1 MKTSVSPPPIGR
13 LGEFYKVRTWIHI
26 MEVLMNLNPTVV
38 RFPHRD
44 VLALLSLLHLFPVF
58 LFLLVEVQDVLDCGR
73 TRPDL
78 RAAPVARVT

>member
-1 MKTSVSPPPIGR
+1 
-13 LGEFYKVRTWIHI
+13 
-26 MEVLMNLNPTVV
+26 MNLNPTVV